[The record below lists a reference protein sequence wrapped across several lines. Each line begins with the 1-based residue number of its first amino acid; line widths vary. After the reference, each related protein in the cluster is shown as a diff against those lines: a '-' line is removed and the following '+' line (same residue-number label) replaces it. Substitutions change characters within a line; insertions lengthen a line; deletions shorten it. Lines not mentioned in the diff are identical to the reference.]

1 MVGEEEGF
9 YRSQI
14 WDFGLPLHGDTT
26 LEDFLH
32 VRTVA
37 YSNSFYQGT
46 LSKLQTN

>member
-1 MVGEEEGF
+1 MVEEEERF
-9 YRSQI
+9 QRSQI
-14 WDFGLPLHGDTT
+14 WDFELPLHGDTT

-37 YSNSFYQGT
+37 CSNRSSQGN